1 MVAVAARLSK
11 LRFLTV
17 LRLISTT
24 SQSTVM
30 VYRIRK
36 VDGTDEDVAETIRE
50 LHDECFGTTAP
61 NIQPDR
67 GSWWLA
73 FAANES
79 RELAG
84 FCGLTET
91 YADPTLGYL
100 KRAGVLRPHRGQ
112 GLQRRFV
119 RVREAEARRLGM
131 RSIVTDTSSN
141 PASANNLIACGYR
154 IYAPENPWGFN
165 HTIYW
170 SKDL

>member
-1 MVAVAARLSK
+1 
-11 LRFLTV
+11 
-17 LRLISTT
+17 
-24 SQSTVM
+24 M
-30 VYRIRK
+30 VYRIK
-36 VDGTDEDVAETIRE
+36 EVDTSDEDIADTIRE
-50 LHDECFGTTAP
+50 LHGEIFGSTAP
-61 NIQPDR
+61 QVHPER

-119 RVREAEARRLGM
+119 RVREAKARRVGM
-131 RSIVTDTSSN
+131 RGLVTDTSSN
-141 PASANNLIACGYR
+141 PSSANNLIACGYR
-154 IYAPENPWGFN
+154 IYEPDYPWAFN